1 MLWRHRPTCP
11 ALQFIFKPVI
21 TDTTMKSPIAALLVA
36 FSLAGSFQAHAG
48 PAESTQAQ
56 QALQSAM
63 GEKAKDLSVSVD
75 NGVAE
80 IKGWA
85 DEPRDVLQ
93 ARYIVS
99 KVDGVTDARS
109 TQVRTWNATDKH

>member
-1 MLWRHRPTCP
+1 
-11 ALQFIFKPVI
+11 
-21 TDTTMKSPIAALLVA
+21 MKSPVTALLVA
-36 FSLAGSFQAHAG
+36 FALAGSFQAHAG
-48 PAESTQAQ
+48 PAESNQAQ

-63 GEKAKDLSVSVD
+63 GDKAKDLSVSVD

-80 IKGWA
+80 LKGWA

-99 KVDGVTDARS
+99 KVNGVTEARS

>member
-1 MLWRHRPTCP
+1 
-11 ALQFIFKPVI
+11 
-21 TDTTMKSPIAALLVA
+21 MKSPVAALIVA
-36 FSLAGSFQAHAG
+36 FALAGSFQAHAG

-99 KVDGVTDARS
+99 KVDGITEARS
-109 TQVRTWNATDKH
+109 TQVRTWNATDKN